1 MSSVVTLQEIDAR
14 NNVKLSEMIDVKKV
28 TVDVSE
34 IVSTY
39 LMLAY
44 KLYMINIFNT
54 LYLYGN

>member
-28 TVDVSE
+28 AIDVSE
-34 IVSTY
+34 IFSTY
-39 LMLAY
+39 LKLVYAY
-44 KLYMINIFNT
+44 MYFNT